1 MPLSQSLWPA
11 DAAVAGVCE
20 HLPLGRALARS
31 AAWWPDAEAVVFACQ
46 SSVAEV
52 RWSFSELHERST
64 KLAQALIGAGYRTGE
79 RIAIWAPNHPNW
91 ILLQFAIAK
100 AGMVLVALNPLYRAA
115 ELEYA
120 LAASDAVAVFHDG
133 TAGGEA
139 MRPII
144 EQVRGSLPRLRG
156 LYHIG
161 DDVDRME
168 AFVSLSGPLPEVQ
181 ADDLL
186 MIQYTSGTTGLPKP
200 TLLPHGP
207 IVTIGTLSYA
217 AWGFGAGD
225 RVCHGFPMFHVGGS
239 GNSTPGALMNGTTT
253 LPIYI
258 FKADEALDILERER
272 CTGFIGV
279 PSMLTA
285 MMEADPDRRRNLSA
299 LRRIVVGGAAI
310 PAPFLSRCE
319 DFFNVE
325 MLNGYGQT
333 ESCGVCATVRPGDPS
348 ERKIHSSGLALP
360 GVSLKVVDACGQ
372 VQPCGEP
379 GELCVDGPGKMI
391 GYGDPNE
398 SAKAFDG
405 EGWLRTGDIAT
416 MDTDGYVAIVGR
428 LKDMVIR
435 GGENLYPAEI
445 ESFLLQHPDI
455 NEVAVIG
462 LPDEKYGEELCA
474 VIRPASGSAPDTEAI
489 RSWMRERVS
498 RWKVPRYFAFVDAL
512 PVTGSGKVKKHELR
526 PEMIRRFLEETP
538 A

>member
-11 DAAVAGVCE
+11 EAALAAG
-20 HLPLGRALARS
+20 HDDLSFASALARS
-31 AAWWPDAEAVVFACQ
+31 AARWPDAEAVVFAHQ
-46 SSVAEV
+46 SGVVEV
-52 RWSFSELHERST
+52 RWLFSELHERST
-64 KLAQALIGAGYRTGE
+64 KLAHALIGAGYRPGE
-79 RIAIWAPNHPNW
+79 HIAIWAPNHPNW

-120 LAASDAVAVFHDG
+120 LAASDAVAVFHDE
-133 TAGGEA
+133 TADGEA
-139 MRPII
+139 MRVIA
-144 EQVRGSLPRLRG
+144 ERVRGRLPRLRE

-161 DDVDRME
+161 DDVVRME
-168 AFVSLSGPLPEVQ
+168 ARAALNNLLPEVQ
-181 ADDLL
+181 ASDLL

-207 IVTIGTLSYA
+207 VAKIGALSYA
-217 AWGFGAGD
+217 AWGFGPGD

-239 GNSTPGALMNGTTT
+239 GNSTPGALINGATT

-258 FKADEALDILERER
+258 FKAEEALDVLEHEH

-299 LRRIVVGGAAI
+299 LRRIIVGGAAV

-319 DFFNVE
+319 DFFKVE

-360 GVSLKVVDACGQ
+360 GVSLKIVDAHGQ
-372 VQPCGEP
+372 IQPCGKP
-379 GELCVDGPGKMI
+379 GELCVEGPGKMI
-391 GYGDPNE
+391 GYGDPDE
-398 SAKAFDG
+398 SARAFDG

-445 ESFLLQHPDI
+445 ESFLMQHPDI

-474 VIRPASGSAPDTEAI
+474 VIRPVSGSARDAEAI
-489 RSWMRERVS
+489 RFWMREHVS

-512 PVTGSGKVKKHELR
+512 PVTASGKIKKHELR
-526 PEMIRRFLEETP
+526 PEMIRRFLETTP
-538 A
+538 S